1 MGRSVVEELRGTAEE
16 MIKRV
21 RKLIKEGSARRLLIK
36 NNKGKTLAEVPLT
49 AGVAGSA
56 FFISMAP
63 VFSAISLFALFV
75 NDVNILVEK
84 YPEEQDKDD
93 PYEVNA
99 DYIEIND
106 EDEEEE

>member
-1 MGRSVVEELRGTAEE
+1 MAHGVVEELRGTAEE

-36 NNKGKTLAEVPLT
+36 NNKGKILVEVPLT

-63 VFSAISLFALFV
+63 VISAISMFAMFV

-84 YPEEQDKDD
+84 YPEAQAEDD
-93 PYEVNA
+93 PYEVDA
-99 DYIEIND
+99 EYIEIND
-106 EDEEEE
+106 EEEDID